1 MELINLDLWG
11 EEIYMSNMRVG
22 RQSGK
27 WICWNCDSDDIR
39 ERVVININTGKKI
52 ETRDYYDDF
61 WCNDCGENDE
71 IGEVLYGESI

>member
-1 MELINLDLWG
+1 
-11 EEIYMSNMRVG
+11 MSNMQVG

-39 ERVVININTGKKI
+39 ERVVMNINTGKRI

-61 WCNDCGENDE
+61 WCNDCGESDE
-71 IGEVLYGESI
+71 IGEALYGESIQS